1 MLYANGV
8 TKTKSDYFV
17 VWTTHGMMIDNITF
31 HKELWESMKSSFE
44 IFYKD
49 FFLNSIFQ
57 SKGVA

>member
-49 FFLNSIFQ
+49 FFLSSIFQ

>member
-44 IFYKD
+44 MLYRDFY
-49 FFLNSIFQ
+49 LSPIFQ